1 MPQLPRFL
9 LQTFIALLLIAF
21 LPITGQLFAQDK
33 GKDLTV
39 KVSHKKRT
47 YIGKPMAWDGSEML
61 LLRRDGRVSTLPVK
75 SEKDFSK
82 LKEGFYPY
90 SSVELKSRLR
100 KEFGS
105 GYQVSAT
112 QNFVVVHPKGAYNVW
127 AHPFQQLYSRFQWYF
142 SSRGFQLEK
151 PEFPMVAV
159 VLKSRH
165 DFDRFL
171 RRYHEYNANILGYYS
186 PKSNRIITYDQTGGK
201 GQKGDDWF
209 FNASTIIHEATHQ
222 TAFNTGIHSRYAPV
236 PRWVSEGLAMMFES
250 PGINNSGSNPSLSS
264 RINRERLLALK
275 YYYKKKKVKGKVS
288 ELVTRDDMFRS
299 DPQLAYALSW
309 GLSFYLNEKL
319 AARYHGFL
327 RADAKRK
334 DFRAYSSKQ
343 RAKAFSKSFGLNFQ
357 QLEAQMERYF
367 KELKVPKKRTK

>member
-1 MPQLPRFL
+1 MPRFSI
-9 LQTFIALLLIAF
+9 QAFVALLLFGF
-21 LPITGQLFAQDK
+21 LVPNSSLLAQNK
-33 GKDLTV
+33 AKDLTV

-47 YIGKPMAWDGSEML
+47 YVGKPMAWDGSKML

-75 SEKDFSK
+75 SDKDFSK
-82 LKEGFYPY
+82 LKDGFYPY
-90 SSVELKSRLR
+90 SSVELKARLR

-112 QNFVVVHPKGAYNVW
+112 QNFIVVHPKGAYSVW
-127 AHPFQQLYSRFQWYF
+127 AQPFQQLYSRFQWYF
-142 SSRGFQLEK
+142 KSRGFKLEK

-171 RRYHEYNANILGYYS
+171 RKYHDYNKGVLGYYS
-186 PKSNRIITYDQTGGK
+186 PTSNRIITYDQTGGK

-209 FNASTIIHEATHQ
+209 FNADTIIHEATHQ

-236 PRWVSEGLAMMFES
+236 PRWISEGMAMMFES
-250 PGINNSGSNPSLSS
+250 PGINNSGSNPRLSD
-264 RINRERLLALK
+264 RINRDRLMSLK
-275 YYYKKKKVKGKVS
+275 YFYKQNKIKGKTS
-288 ELVTRDDMFRS
+288 EIVMRDDLFRS

-319 AARYHGFL
+319 PARYHGFL
-327 RADAKRK
+327 REDAKRK
-334 DFRAYSSKQ
+334 DFAAFTSKQ
-343 RAKAFSKSFGLNFQ
+343 RAAAFFKSFRLSFHD
-357 QLEAQMERYF
+357 LENQMQRYF
-367 KELKVPKKRTK
+367 KDLKIPPERHK